1 MACGILKESRSA
13 ACCSLSECLEGLLGK
28 ECLESRLCKDCREAC
43 GRSSMK
49 ECRVPG
55 VGKTRVDWQF
65 VVAET
70 NELKDECRKMIA
82 ELTNVFD
89 SLCSIKR
96 MS

>member
-1 MACGILKESRSA
+1 
-13 ACCSLSECLEGLLGK
+13 
-28 ECLESRLCKDCREAC
+28 
-43 GRSSMK
+43 MK